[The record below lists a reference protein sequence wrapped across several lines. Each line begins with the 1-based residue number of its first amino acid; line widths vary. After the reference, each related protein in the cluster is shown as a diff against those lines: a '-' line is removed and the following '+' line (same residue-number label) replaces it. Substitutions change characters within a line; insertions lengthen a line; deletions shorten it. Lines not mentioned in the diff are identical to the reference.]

1 MNAILEPS
9 IKKYEEEGQL
19 SVKRLW
25 VLFFFMWEKYIS
37 TICKLQC
44 FKLSAACVQIAYDD
58 MMMCDILYP
67 VELLYG
73 SQ

>member
-1 MNAILEPS
+1 MDAILEPS

-25 VLFFFMWEKYIS
+25 VLFFLMGEKYIS

-44 FKLSAACVQIAYDD
+44 FKLSDACVQIAYDD
-58 MMMCDILYP
+58 TMMCDILYP

-73 SQ
+73 S